1 MPTPIAAVIP
11 TTNAVNLRVSARA
24 SPTFAMPLSLDFVL
38 MESVVDAMARL
49 TALAASPAVSTLATA
64 FADAGKEIAL
74 VGGPVR
80 DAFLGRPVND
90 LDFTTNASADEM
102 LTILGPIS
110 TATWDVGR
118 EFGTIGAMVA
128 GERVEITT
136 YRADEYDGTTRKPV
150 VAFGDSIEDDLLR
163 RDFTINSM
171 AITLPELRLIDP
183 SNGFT
188 DLTAKLLRTP
198 SAPEVS
204 FADDPLRMMRA
215 ARFVAQLGVELAP
228 EVENAL
234 RDRAESIRIVSA
246 ERVRDELIKTV
257 SADDPVPGIRILVES
272 GLCDIVLPELP
283 ALIRE
288 HDEHGRH
295 KDVYEH
301 SLKVL
306 TQSIALEK
314 ERNPG
319 AEPDVIGRIAALLH
333 DIGKPATRS
342 FDKPSKS
349 VTFYGHDVVGARMAK
364 KRLVELRFDNE
375 TISRITNLIRLHLRF
390 FGYSEGAW
398 TDAAIRRYVR
408 DAGEELER
416 LHILVRSDVTTRN
429 ERRLAAMGE
438 AYDDLER
445 RIAEIREREE
455 LDAIRPDLDGEQIMA
470 VLGIGPSRTVGE
482 AWNYLLE
489 LRLDEGPL
497 GAEEAERRLRAWAA
511 DRDLA

>member
-1 MPTPIAAVIP
+1 
-11 TTNAVNLRVSARA
+11 
-24 SPTFAMPLSLDFVL
+24 
-38 MESVVDAMARL
+38 MESVVEAMARL
-49 TALAASPAVSTLATA
+49 TALAASPAVARLSSA
-64 FADAGKEIAL
+64 FASAGKELAL

-80 DAFLGRPVND
+80 DAFLGRTVSD
-90 LDFTTNASADEM
+90 LDFTTNATPDEM
-102 LTILGPIS
+102 LAIFTPIAS
-110 TATWDVGR
+110 VTWDVGR
-118 EFGTIGAMVA
+118 DFGTIGAMVD
-128 GERVEITT
+128 GERVEVTT
-136 YRADEYDGTTRKPV
+136 YRADEYDRTTRKPI
-150 VAFGDSIEDDLLR
+150 VAFGTRIEDDLLR
-163 RDFTINSM
+163 RDFTVNSM
-171 AITLPELRLIDP
+171 ALTLPGLQLVDP
-183 SNGFT
+183 SNGFA
-188 DLTAKLLRTP
+188 DLAAGVLRTP

-215 ARFVAQLGVELAP
+215 ARFVAQLGMTLAP
-228 EVENAL
+228 EVEAAM
-234 RDRAESIRIVSA
+234 RDSAESIRMISA
-246 ERVRDELIKTV
+246 ERVRDEIIKLV
-257 SADDPVPGIRILVES
+257 SADDPVPGIRILVSS

-306 TQSIALEK
+306 TKSIALEK
-314 ERNPG
+314 QRNPG
-319 AEPDVIGRIAALLH
+319 SEPDLVGRLAALLH

-342 FDKPSKS
+342 FDKPSKT

-375 TISRITNLIRLHLRF
+375 TISRTTNLIRLHLRF

-408 DAGEELER
+408 DAGEELDR

-455 LDAIRPDLDGEQIMA
+455 IDSIRPDLDGEQIMA
-470 VLGIGPSRTVGE
+470 LLGIGPSRTVGE

-497 GAEEAERRLRAWAA
+497 GEAEAERRLRAWAA

>member
-1 MPTPIAAVIP
+1 
-11 TTNAVNLRVSARA
+11 
-24 SPTFAMPLSLDFVL
+24 MPLSLDFVF

-49 TALAASPAVSTLATA
+49 TALAASPAVARVASA
-64 FADAGKEIAL
+64 FSAAGKEIAL

-80 DAFLGRPVND
+80 DAFLGRSTND
-90 LDFTTNASADEM
+90 LDFTTNANPDEM
-102 LTILGPIS
+102 LAIFSPIA

-118 EFGTIGAMVA
+118 DFGTVGATVE
-128 GERVEITT
+128 GERIEVTT
-136 YRADEYDGTTRKPV
+136 YRADEYDRESRKPT
-150 VAFGDSIEDDLLR
+150 VAFGTRIEDDLLR
-163 RDFTINSM
+163 RDFTVNAM
-171 AITLPELRLIDP
+171 ALTLPELTLVDP
-183 SNGFT
+183 SNGFA
-188 DLTAKLLRTP
+188 DLAAGILRTP
-198 SAPEVS
+198 SAPAIS
-204 FADDPLRMMRA
+204 FSDDPLRMMRA
-215 ARFVAQLGVELAP
+215 ARFVAQLGMALSPDVEA
-228 EVENAL
+228 AL
-234 RDRAESIRIVSA
+234 RDSVESIRMISA
-246 ERVRDELIKTV
+246 ERVRDELVKTL
-257 SADDPVPGIRILVES
+257 ATDDPVPGIRLLVDS

-306 TQSIALEK
+306 SKSIALER

-319 AEPDVIGRIAALLH
+319 AEPDIIGRLAALLH

-342 FDKPSKS
+342 FDKPSKA

-364 KRLVELRFDNE
+364 KRLAELRFDNE
-375 TISRITNLIRLHLRF
+375 TIARTSNLIRLHLRF

-429 ERRLAAMGE
+429 ERRLTAMGK

-455 LDAIRPDLDGEQIMA
+455 IDAIRPDLDGEQIMA
-470 VLGIGPSRTVGE
+470 LLGIGPSKTVGD
-482 AWNYLLE
+482 AWNFLLE

-511 DRDLA
+511 ERDLA

>member
-1 MPTPIAAVIP
+1 MI
-11 TTNAVNLRVSARA
+11 
-24 SPTFAMPLSLDFVL
+24 
-38 MESVVDAMARL
+38 
-49 TALAASPAVSTLATA
+49 
-64 FADAGKEIAL
+64 
-74 VGGPVR
+74 
-80 DAFLGRPVND
+80 
-90 LDFTTNASADEM
+90 
-102 LTILGPIS
+102 
-110 TATWDVGR
+110 
-118 EFGTIGAMVA
+118 
-128 GERVEITT
+128 
-136 YRADEYDGTTRKPV
+136 
-150 VAFGDSIEDDLLR
+150 
-163 RDFTINSM
+163 
-171 AITLPELRLIDP
+171 
-183 SNGFT
+183 
-188 DLTAKLLRTP
+188 
-198 SAPEVS
+198 
-204 FADDPLRMMRA
+204 
-215 ARFVAQLGVELAP
+215 
-228 EVENAL
+228 
-234 RDRAESIRIVSA
+234 SA
-246 ERVRDELIKTV
+246 ERVRDELIKLIG
-257 SADDPVPGIRILVES
+257 ADDPVPGIRVMVDS
-272 GLCDIVLPELP
+272 GLCDVVLPELP
-283 ALIRE
+283 ALVRE

-301 SLKVL
+301 SLKVF
-306 TQSIALEK
+306 TKSIALEK

-319 AEPDVIGRIAALLH
+319 AEPDVIGRLAALLH

-342 FDKPSKS
+342 FDKPSKT

-364 KRLVELRFDNE
+364 KRLTELRFDNE
-375 TISRITNLIRLHLRF
+375 TISRTTNLIRLHLRF

-470 VLGIGPSRTVGE
+470 LLGIGPSRTVGE

-497 GAEEAERRLRAWAA
+497 GVEEAERRLRAWAA

>member
-1 MPTPIAAVIP
+1 M
-11 TTNAVNLRVSARA
+11 
-24 SPTFAMPLSLDFVL
+24 
-38 MESVVDAMARL
+38 DAMARL
-49 TALAASPAVSTLATA
+49 TALAASPAVARLSTA
-64 FADAGKEIAL
+64 FQSAGKELAL

-80 DAFLGRPVND
+80 DAFLGRPVSD
-90 LDFTTNASADEM
+90 LDFTTNANPDEM
-102 LTILGPIS
+102 LAILHPIAS
-110 TATWDVGR
+110 ATWDIGR
-118 EFGTIGAMVA
+118 EFGTIGAMIE
-128 GERVEITT
+128 GERVEVTT
-136 YRADEYDGTTRKPV
+136 YRADQYDRTTRKPS
-150 VAFGDSIEDDLLR
+150 VAFGTRIEDDLFR
-163 RDFTINSM
+163 RDFTVNAMALMVPSM
-171 AITLPELRLIDP
+171 TLVDP
-183 SNGFT
+183 SNGFA
-188 DLTAKLLRTP
+188 DLAAGILRTP

-215 ARFVAQLGVELAP
+215 ARFVAQLGMTLA
-228 EVENAL
+228 EDVDAAL
-234 RDRAESIRIVSA
+234 RESVESIRMISA
-246 ERVRDELIKTV
+246 ERVRDELVKLL

-283 ALIRE
+283 ALVRE

-306 TQSIALEK
+306 TKSIALEK

-319 AEPDVIGRIAALLH
+319 VEPDVIGRLAALLH

-342 FDKPSKS
+342 FDKPSKT

-364 KRLVELRFDNE
+364 KRLTELRFDNE
-375 TISRITNLIRLHLRF
+375 TISRTTNLIRLHLRF

-429 ERRLAAMGE
+429 ERRLAAMGV

-455 LDAIRPDLDGEQIMA
+455 IDAIRPDLDGEQIMSL
-470 VLGIGPSRTVGE
+470 LGIGPSRTVGE

-497 GAEEAERRLRAWAA
+497 GEEEAQRRLRAWAA